1 MVKKPRTDAEIK
13 VEHVAEFVGK
23 QGAMRDDIIEVE
35 PTNIKGL
42 MASVDQGLELVQ
54 LVWCFFP
61 RSSVSVVP
69 LGWLSVKKRSYLL
82 LNFSTAY
89 KVAGM
94 VSIVMRKL

>member
-1 MVKKPRTDAEIK
+1 MVKTPRNDAQIK
-13 VEHVAEFVGK
+13 VKHVAEFFGK
-23 QGAMRDDIIEVE
+23 QGAMRDDLIEVE

-54 LVWCFFP
+54 LVWCLFP
-61 RSSVSVVP
+61 RSSISAVP
-69 LGWLSVKKRSYLL
+69 LGWLSVKKRCYLL

>member
-1 MVKKPRTDAEIK
+1 MVKKPRNNAQIK
-13 VEHVAEFVGK
+13 VKHVTEFFSK
-23 QGAMRDDIIEVE
+23 QGAMRDDLIEVE

-54 LVWCFFP
+54 LVWCLFP
-61 RSSVSVVP
+61 RSSVSAVP
-69 LGWLSVKKRSYLL
+69 LGWLSVKKRFYLL

-94 VSIVMRKL
+94 VSILMRKL

>member
-1 MVKKPRTDAEIK
+1 MVKKPRNDAQIK
-13 VEHVAEFVGK
+13 VKHVAEFVGK
-23 QGAMRDDIIEVE
+23 QGAMKDDLIEVE

-54 LVWCFFP
+54 LVWCLSL
-61 RSSVSVVP
+61 RSSVSNVP
-69 LGWLSVKKRSYLL
+69 LGWLSFKKRCYLL